1 MPLWPGT
8 QQRVLWISPAFSLS
22 LWLTETTHNALRSQ
36 TMLGRYIYRS
46 ARERMWHRIGKVY
59 QELAS
64 SNQCNTSVH
73 PRGVDYATRPAG
85 LGFACTIK
93 LNQNGWMHHAWS
105 ACTGCKPTTP
115 CRSGSS
121 YLIVFSH
128 STSTVLTMR
137 RGRQV
142 LGPAQS
148 SSSKGCV
155 GPVQ

>member
-1 MPLWPGT
+1 M
-8 QQRVLWISPAFSLS
+8 QRWYIPVTGDAAAGAVNKLCILSLSPCLCFS
-22 LWLTETTHNALRSQ
+22 LWLTTPNALRSQ

-46 ARERMWHRIGKVY
+46 ARARMWHRIGKVY
-59 QELAS
+59 QQLAS
-64 SNQCNTSVH
+64 SNQCNTLVH

-121 YLIVFSH
+121 YLIVFSSH
-128 STSTVLTMR
+128 STSTVLTITAF
-137 RGRQV
+137 GWSCS
-142 LGPAQS
+142 L
-148 SSSKGCV
+148 
-155 GPVQ
+155 